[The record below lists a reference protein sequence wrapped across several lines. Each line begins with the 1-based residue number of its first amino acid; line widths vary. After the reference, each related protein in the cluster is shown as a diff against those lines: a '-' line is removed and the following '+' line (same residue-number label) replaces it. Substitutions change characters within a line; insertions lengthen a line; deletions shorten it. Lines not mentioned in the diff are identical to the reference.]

1 MFSATYFVQ
10 ECPICGR
17 TLQVR
22 LEYLGR
28 SVACQHCNGQFV
40 ASDPS
45 TAQPAQTWEHGDA
58 LLARVNHLLET
69 APAARPHHG

>member
-17 TLQVR
+17 TLQIR

-28 SVACQHCNGQFV
+28 SVACQHCNGHFV
-40 ASDPS
+40 ASDPATHAIES
-45 TAQPAQTWEHGDA
+45 WDHDP
-58 LLARVNHLLET
+58 LLARVDELLAT
-69 APAARPHHG
+69 APVGRSHPR